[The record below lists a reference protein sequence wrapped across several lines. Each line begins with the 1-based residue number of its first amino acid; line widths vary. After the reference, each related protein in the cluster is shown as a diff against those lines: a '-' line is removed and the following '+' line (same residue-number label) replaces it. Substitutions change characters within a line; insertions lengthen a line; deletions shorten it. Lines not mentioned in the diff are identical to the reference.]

1 MIILWYQKS
10 IRLES
15 SHYKDE
21 SSSSMIS
28 SPVRSPSPAEP
39 FFCLE
44 LSDSPPHWS
53 IQPQDSKPQDSEPQD
68 SKPQDK
74 PQDSKPQDKPQD
86 SKPRDSK
93 PQGSEPQDSEPRD
106 SEPQG
111 GQRRK
116 RKRSFLREEL
126 NEGFTVMSRL
136 FEQKMVERDA
146 NYLGMCAKVMRLE
159 EEITEQAADIQ
170 SLHSQTLVLQ
180 QLNQHQQNEIVALK
194 ADVVAL
200 SEKLVTGEIN
210 RMRLRDDND
219 EMRQQLLMHSR
230 ALQTLSRE
238 TLIFLDV
245 ENVDNDD
252 SSTSLDFDN

>member
-28 SPVRSPSPAEP
+28 SPVRSLSPAEP

-53 IQPQDSKPQDSEPQD
+53 IQPQDSKPQDSEPQAI
-68 SKPQDK
+68 K
-74 PQDSKPQDKPQD
+74 PQDSKRQD

-93 PQGSEPQDSEPRD
+93 PQGSEPQDSEP
-106 SEPQG
+106 QG

-116 RKRSFLREEL
+116 RRRSFLREEL

-146 NYLGMCAKVMRLE
+146 NYLGICAKVMKLE
-159 EEITEQAADIQ
+159 EEIIEQAADIQ
-170 SLHSQTLVLQ
+170 SQHSQTLVLQ

-219 EMRQQLLMHSR
+219 EMGQQLLIHSR

-245 ENVDNDD
+245 ENVDNDN